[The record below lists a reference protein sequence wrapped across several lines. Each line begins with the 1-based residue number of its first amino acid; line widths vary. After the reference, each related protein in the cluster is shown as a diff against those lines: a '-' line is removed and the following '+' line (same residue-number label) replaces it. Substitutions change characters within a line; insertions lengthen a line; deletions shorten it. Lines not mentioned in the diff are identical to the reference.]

1 MSCLSLVV
9 RHFQVLAFV
18 ALSASVSQAQDAFKT
33 FKQLDSTAK
42 MPKLNA
48 FSPSLGANA
57 ANSPAKTVAFEA
69 KLTSEGGPM
78 QQGLSW
84 RVFSPIPGPD
94 GKLPLVATAEG
105 GSADFQ
111 LMPGEYFVNVAFG
124 RAGATKKLTVP
135 GSGDLEKQ
143 VLVLDAG
150 GMILNAVTGADIRIP
165 PKDLKFDIYAAEA
178 RDDGERGLLMAD
190 VDANTIVRLN
200 AGTYHI
206 VSEYGDI
213 NAVVRADIKVEAGK
227 LTEATI
233 QHRAAQINLKLVS
246 EAGGEAIADTA
257 WSVLTSSGDIVAESV
272 SAYPSMVLAEGEYT
286 AIARNK
292 DKIYQKDFQ
301 VEAGRSS
308 AVELLLTK

>member
-105 GSADFQ
+105 GSADF
-111 LMPGEYFVNVAFG
+111 
-124 RAGATKKLTVP
+124 
-135 GSGDLEKQ
+135 S
-143 VLVLDAG
+143 
-150 GMILNAVTGADIRIP
+150 
-165 PKDLKFDIYAAEA
+165 
-178 RDDGERGLLMAD
+178 
-190 VDANTIVRLN
+190 
-200 AGTYHI
+200 
-206 VSEYGDI
+206 
-213 NAVVRADIKVEAGK
+213 
-227 LTEATI
+227 
-233 QHRAAQINLKLVS
+233 
-246 EAGGEAIADTA
+246 
-257 WSVLTSSGDIVAESV
+257 
-272 SAYPSMVLAEGEYT
+272 
-286 AIARNK
+286 
-292 DKIYQKDFQ
+292 
-301 VEAGRSS
+301 
-308 AVELLLTK
+308 